1 MQPNEKRIPH
11 TLIVAAAAM
20 AVYMIAHW
28 QAFRSPFVIND
39 DVRQQ
44 IFWMQ
49 QWLEPN
55 IYPNDYLA
63 GYARDYVSWGVI
75 AIYRVASVFMD
86 PLQFTKVLTGILFV
100 LSALLIY
107 CLCLELRDDLA
118 ALMGVCIYFLF
129 GLFLGEMSGG
139 LPRAFAFP
147 LLIGYLCLL
156 ARKHLL
162 LAAITVLVQSIFI
175 PYIFLLCLTTHLFY
189 LAHLIGRSLV
199 RHEADDSKTPTVR
212 IAIQFIPLTIGA
224 CLMML
229 KYVVF
234 KSPRFGSLVGMQ
246 EIAGKIEY
254 TAVGRYEVLRPFHK
268 ELIEHWTFILPFH
281 EWGPIAGWCS
291 FAAVVGLAVFAISR
305 PRKNIYPGAFR
316 VFVYLMAA
324 SFILYVLSC
333 SIPLKL
339 FIPARY
345 LEYSLTVFY
354 CICLAACLKIVIDH
368 LNLKRIVFPWLF
380 LFLTLL
386 GALRLHNVELFDY
399 SAYSPLYRFFDSTPV
414 DAVVAGHPEVM
425 DNVMTFSR
433 RKAFVTYKLSHA
445 WIQPYWSV
453 IKQRTYDLF
462 DAYYSNSA
470 EQIRN
475 FCKRNGIGYI
485 VVREE
490 DFSEQR
496 LREGKVYFQPFG
508 SYIAEITRSRAGFA
522 ILNTDLFP
530 PVFRMEGVRVVRID

>member
-1 MQPNEKRIPH
+1 MQPNKTRIPH
-11 TLIVAAAAM
+11 TLIVAAAAIV
-20 AVYMIAHW
+20 VYVIAHW
-28 QAFRSPFVIND
+28 QGFRSPFVIND

-55 IYPNDYLA
+55 LYPNDYLA
-63 GYARDYVSWGVI
+63 GYAQNYVSWGVI

-118 ALMGVCIYFLF
+118 ALLGVCVYFLF

-156 ARKHLL
+156 ARKRLL
-162 LAAITVLVQSIFI
+162 LAAITVLIQSIFV

-189 LAHLIGRSLV
+189 LAHLIGVSLV
-199 RHEADDSKTPTVR
+199 RREADESKTPIVR
-212 IAIQFIPLTIGA
+212 VAIQFIPLTIGA

-234 KSPRFGSLVGMQ
+234 KSPRFGGLVGMQ

-254 TAVGRYEVLRPFHK
+254 TDVGRYEVLRPFYK
-268 ELIEHWTFILPFH
+268 ELIEHWSFILPFH
-281 EWGPIAGWCS
+281 EWGPIGGWCS
-291 FAAVVGLAVFAISR
+291 VAAVVGLAVFALSR

-316 VFVYLMAA
+316 VFVYLMPA
-324 SFILYVLSC
+324 SFLLYALSC

-339 FIPARY
+339 FIPGRY

-354 CICLAACLKIVIDH
+354 CICLAACLKIVIDR
-368 LNLKRIVFPWLF
+368 LNLRAHCFPLA
-380 LFLTLL
+380 LL
-386 GALRLHNVELFDY
+386 VPNPAWR
-399 SAYSPLYRFFDSTPV
+399 A
-414 DAVVAGHPEVM
+414 
-425 DNVMTFSR
+425 
-433 RKAFVTYKLSHA
+433 AFA
-445 WIQPYWSV
+445 
-453 IKQRTYDLF
+453 
-462 DAYYSNSA
+462 
-470 EQIRN
+470 
-475 FCKRNGIGYI
+475 
-485 VVREE
+485 
-490 DFSEQR
+490 
-496 LREGKVYFQPFG
+496 
-508 SYIAEITRSRAGFA
+508 
-522 ILNTDLFP
+522 
-530 PVFRMEGVRVVRID
+530 

>member
-1 MQPNEKRIPH
+1 MQSNAKRIQH
-11 TLIVAAAAM
+11 TLIVAAAAVV
-20 AVYMIAHW
+20 VYIIAHW

-49 QWLEPN
+49 QWLEPDL
-55 IYPNDYLA
+55 YPNDFLA
-63 GYARDYVSWGVI
+63 GYARSYVSWGVI
-75 AIYRVASVFMD
+75 AVYRVASVFMD

-100 LSALLIY
+100 SSALLIY

-118 ALMGVCIYFLF
+118 ALLGVCIYFLF

-147 LLIGYLCLL
+147 LLLGYLCLL
-156 ARKHLL
+156 ARKRPL
-162 LAAITVLVQSIFI
+162 LAAITVLIQSIFI

-189 LAHLIGRSLV
+189 VAHLIGRSLV
-199 RHEADDSKTPTVR
+199 RHETDDSKTPIFR
-212 IAIQFIPLTIGA
+212 IAIQFIPLAIGA
-224 CLMML
+224 CLMIL

-234 KSPRFGSLVGMQ
+234 KSPRFGGLVDMQ
-246 EIAGKIEY
+246 QIAGKIEY
-254 TAVGRYEVLRPFHK
+254 SAVGRYEVLKPLHK
-268 ELIEHWTFILPFH
+268 ELIEHWIFILPFR

-291 FAAVVGLAVFAISR
+291 VAAVVGLAAFALSR

-324 SFILYVLSC
+324 SFILYVLSW

-339 FIPARY
+339 FIPGRY

-354 CICLAACLKIVIDH
+354 CMCLAACLKIVIDH

-414 DAVVAGHPEVM
+414 DAVVAGQPEVM

-445 WIQPYWSV
+445 WIEPYWSV
-453 IKQRTYDLF
+453 IKQRTYDFF
-462 DAYYSNSA
+462 DAYYSDDA
-470 EQIRN
+470 GQIRN
-475 FCKRNGIGYI
+475 FCKRNAIGYI

-508 SYIAEITRSRAGFA
+508 SYIAEITRSGAGFA
-522 ILNTDLFP
+522 ILDTNLFP
-530 PVFRMEGVRVVRID
+530 PVFRMKGVRVVRID

>member
-1 MQPNEKRIPH
+1 
-11 TLIVAAAAM
+11 
-20 AVYMIAHW
+20 
-28 QAFRSPFVIND
+28 
-39 DVRQQ
+39 
-44 IFWMQ
+44 
-49 QWLEPN
+49 
-55 IYPNDYLA
+55 
-63 GYARDYVSWGVI
+63 
-75 AIYRVASVFMD
+75 MD
-86 PLQFTKVLTGILFV
+86 PMQFTKALTGILFV

-118 ALMGVCIYFLF
+118 ALLGVCVYFLF

-156 ARKHLL
+156 ARKRLL
-162 LAAITVLVQSIFI
+162 LASITVLIQAIFV

-189 LAHLIGRSLV
+189 LAHLIGGSLV
-199 RHEADDSKTPTVR
+199 RREADDSKTPIVR
-212 IAIQFIPLTIGA
+212 VAIQFIPLTIGA

-234 KSPRFGSLVGMQ
+234 KSPRFGGLVGMQ

-268 ELIEHWTFILPFH
+268 ELIEHWSFILPFH

-291 FAAVVGLAVFAISR
+291 VAAVAGLAVFALSR
-305 PRKNIYPGAFR
+305 PRKHIYLGAFR
-316 VFVYLMAA
+316 VFVYLMPA
-324 SFILYVLSC
+324 SFLLYVLSC

-339 FIPARY
+339 FIPGRY

-354 CICLAACLKIVIDH
+354 CISLAACLKIVIDH
-368 LNLKRIVFPWLF
+368 LNLRRIVFPWLF
-380 LFLTLL
+380 FFLTLL
-386 GALRLHNVELFDY
+386 GALRLHNVELYDY
-399 SAYSPLYRFFDSTPV
+399 SAYSPLYSFFDSIPV

-433 RKAFVTYKLSHA
+433 RKAFVTYKLSHP
-445 WIQPYWSV
+445 WIEPYWSV

-462 DAYYSNSA
+462 DAYYSNNA
-470 EQIRN
+470 EEIRN

-496 LREGKVYFQPFG
+496 IRQGVVYFQPFG
-508 SYIAEITRSRAGFA
+508 SYIAEITRPRAGFA
-522 ILNTDLFP
+522 ILDTDLFP

>member
-75 AIYRVASVFMD
+75 AIYRVASLFMD

-508 SYIAEITRSRAGFA
+508 SYIAEITRSGDGFA
-522 ILNTDLFP
+522 ILDTDLFP

>member
-1 MQPNEKRIPH
+1 MQWNEKRIPH

-20 AVYMIAHW
+20 VVYMIAHW
-28 QAFRSPFVIND
+28 QGFRSPFVIND

-55 IYPNDYLA
+55 LYPNDLLA

-107 CLCLELRDDLA
+107 CLCLELRDDFA
-118 ALMGVCIYFLF
+118 ALLGVCIYFLF

-156 ARKHLL
+156 ARKRLL
-162 LAAITVLVQSIFI
+162 LAAITVLVQSIFV

-189 LAHLIGRSLV
+189 VAHLIGRSLV
-199 RHEADDSKTPTVR
+199 RREAGDSKMPIAR

-234 KSPRFGSLVGMQ
+234 KSPRFGGLVGMQ

-254 TAVGRYEVLRPFHK
+254 TAVGRYEVLRPLHR
-268 ELIEHWTFILPFH
+268 ELIEHWSFILPFH

-291 FAAVVGLAVFAISR
+291 VAAVAGLAVFALSR
-305 PRKNIYPGAFR
+305 PRKNIHPGAFR

-339 FIPARY
+339 FIPGRY

-354 CICLAACLKIVIDH
+354 CISLAACLKIVIDH
-368 LNLKRIVFPWLF
+368 LKLKRIVFPWLF

-386 GALRLHNVELFDY
+386 GAVRLHNVELFDY

-414 DAVVAGHPEVM
+414 DTVIAGHPEVM
-425 DNVMTFSR
+425 DSVMTFSR

-445 WIQPYWSV
+445 WIEPYWSV

-462 DAYYSNSA
+462 NAYYSNNA

-496 LREGKVYFQPFG
+496 LRAGKVYFQPFG